1 MSTVKRVGWVLLV
14 GGCAGVAIL
23 VAKRVQPDALALL
36 FGAVAGFLVSL
47 PVGVLGFLLLARQ
60 ARLQREERQ
69 KESAAPPV
77 VVIAPGA
84 AFPTWGQP
92 EAPPSQGTSST
103 PQGRRFVVGDW
114 D

>member
-1 MSTVKRVGWVLLV
+1 VV
-14 GGCAGVAIL
+14 GCAGVAML
-23 VAKRVQPDALALL
+23 VDKLVQPDALALL

-60 ARLQREERQ
+60 VRPRREEEREER
-69 KESAAPPV
+69 AAPPV

-84 AFPTWGQP
+84 VLPTWGQP
-92 EAPPSQGTSST
+92 EAPPPQGTPSA